1 MCTYKQNKTW
11 RQHEILILY
20 WKLQQHKI
28 HAMQKSRNKR
38 VILFYKAVRHIDPQS
53 NWTSFCSFQNW
64 KWQSLSSCAWSV
76 HALIMDTLD
85 TELTK
90 TRKSNVTK
98 LVTTQPTVNLYDPAN
113 DRVSNAVSSITSFMS
128 TYSLD
133 GIDIDY
139 QTEMSIE
146 VRIARTCWFALS
158 RDLPGVKK
166 KNCLAHG

>member
-1 MCTYKQNKTW
+1 
-11 RQHEILILY
+11 
-20 WKLQQHKI
+20 
-28 HAMQKSRNKR
+28 
-38 VILFYKAVRHIDPQS
+38 
-53 NWTSFCSFQNW
+53 
-64 KWQSLSSCAWSV
+64 
-76 HALIMDTLD
+76 MDTLD

-146 VRIARTCWFALS
+146 VRIARTC
-158 RDLPGVKK
+158 
-166 KNCLAHG
+166 